1 MLVLRKL
8 VFAFGIL
15 GLLLA
20 HQASALG
27 LGPAELKSALNQPL
41 KADIQ
46 ITNLGD
52 LEEGDIV
59 VTLASL
65 NDFEKAGIAFLPFYN
80 ELRFELM
87 LNHSDGPMV
96 RVSTR
101 EPVREPYLNFLVEAR
116 WATGRLLREYTF
128 LLDLPTFDEDRAQQP
143 VEAASGQ
150 RRTEQPRR
158 TPAERAAPSARQ
170 QQDAPQVSQTGAD
183 SDVYGPVGASDTLWE
198 IAAQARPGRDLSVQ
212 QTMLAIQRKNP
223 EAFINGNINLLRR
236 GQVLRLPSRDEIQ
249 TVSQAQAVT
258 RVAEQNRDW
267 SQEGARGAQLDAGR
281 RDTTP
286 RRDTGE
292 VAGQVSLATPPRASD
307 GDAGQGGGASDARG
321 EELEQ
326 ELATT
331 LEELDKTRREN
342 RELSSRVEELE
353 AQIDTMES
361 LIEASNEQLRALQL
375 AAEQNR
381 TDAAE
386 QDAAPQEAEAVAE
399 TEAAS
404 EAQAPAQPK
413 AEPVDEAQR
422 DPSRVV
428 RSAPEAPSLLDR
440 LMNNVVAVGGVLLAL
455 ILLAGL
461 FFRRRSQSQSAE
473 ASEADQDFDEQD
485 FDTLEAQAGRGH
497 EGQADSFDLAEDT
510 EQEFE
515 NFDTL
520 SDEETE
526 TAESETGDVVGE
538 ADIYIAYGKLDQA
551 EEMLLKG
558 LAKEPNSAA
567 VLGKLLEVYAEKQ
580 DVERFDKYYATLL
593 TTGDRGAIQ
602 RAGDLRDSIPGAGE
616 FDVSA
621 FGVISAAQDQENA
634 ETESFE
640 GEELDFSH
648 LSDDLDTENE
658 VGERDFGELDFD
670 LEDELSTETSSQ
682 TSADQKLALDDEFS
696 FDLEDSEELGEAPAQ
711 SDGKN
716 EEAGQ
721 SRYDLSFDEEDSDPK
736 TEADSEFTLDFGLD
750 EELELDTEE
759 PEAKTES
766 VQKDSEDEFADF
778 DLELDEEPRASGSEQ
793 AETLTLEDEEEAPT
807 LELDEEDDFSFDLET
822 ADTSELDALDEDLSA
837 LDQELEEEP
846 SAEQD
851 PSAPKEPS
859 AEQAPSVDQ
868 EPSTEEVSEASWEAE
883 QPVTDTER
891 EEEFS
896 FDLEETSGEEVKPAR
911 ETDDEADF
919 DPNLDVGDFD
929 LAALDEEMENLDAD
943 VSSEEPSKLGSEEAE
958 PEAPLEDQPET
969 AVSFEEDDMFEEALS
984 DFAESDQEPEAE
996 VSPGQ
1001 HDAEPASEEDLDAEL
1016 DFLADA
1022 DEAAT
1027 KLDLARAYIDMG
1039 DSEGAKEI
1047 LSEVSQEGNEEQK
1060 REAEELLERL

>member
-8 VFAFGIL
+8 VFAFGVL
-15 GLLLA
+15 GLLIA
-20 HQASALG
+20 QQAGALG

-59 VTLASL
+59 VTLSSL

-80 ELRFELM
+80 QLRFELM
-87 LNHSDGPMV
+87 LNQPEGPMV
-96 RVSTR
+96 RVTTR
-101 EPVREPYLNFLVEAR
+101 EPVQEPYLNFLVEAR

-128 LLDLPTFDEDRAQQP
+128 LLDLPTFDQDRAQQP

-150 RRTEQPRR
+150 RRTEQPSPRV
-158 TPAERAAPSARQ
+158 PSARATPSPRQ
-170 QQDAPQVSQTGAD
+170 QQERSPVSPTGAD
-183 SDVYGPVGASDTLWE
+183 SDVYGPVGANDTLWE
-198 IAAQARPGRDLSVQ
+198 IAVRARPGSDLSVQ

-236 GQVLRLPSRDEIQ
+236 GQVLRLPNRDEIQ
-249 TVSQAQAVT
+249 TVSQAQAVS

-267 SQEGARGAQLDAGR
+267 SQGARGAQLDAGR
-281 RDTTP
+281 RDATP
-286 RRDTGE
+286 RRESGE
-292 VAGQVSLATPPRASD
+292 VAGQVSLATPPRASE
-307 GDAGQGGGASDARG
+307 GEAGQGGGASDARG
-321 EELEQ
+321 EELER
-326 ELATT
+326 ELSTT

-375 AAEQNR
+375 ASEQNR
-381 TDAAE
+381 AQSAD
-386 QDAAPQEAEAVAE
+386 QEAVAE
-399 TEAAS
+399 QTETAPQT
-404 EAQAPAQPK
+404 ETVTEEVQTPTQPQA
-413 AEPVDEAQR
+413 ESVEDAQR

-428 RSAPEAPSLLDR
+428 RSAPEAPSFIEQ
-440 LMNNVVAVGGVLLAL
+440 LMNNVVAVGVVLLAL

-461 FFRRRSQSQSAE
+461 LFWRRRQNQAADVDDPDQNYAE
-473 ASEADQDFDEQD
+473 DDLEPLEEQD
-485 FDTLEAQAGRGH
+485 GQIQ
-497 EGQADSFDLAEDT
+497 EGQGERYDLADDEDRDY
-510 EQEFE
+510 E

-558 LAKEPNSAA
+558 LAKEPNSAPI
-567 VLGKLLEVYAEKQ
+567 LGKLLEVYAERQ
-580 DVERFDKYYATLL
+580 DVERFDTHYATLL
-593 TTGDRGAIQ
+593 NTGDRAAIQ

-621 FGVISAAQDQENA
+621 FAVAPGAQKEQGFKSV
-634 ETESFE
+634 ETENFE

-648 LSDDLDTENE
+648 LSDDLDPEASTEE
-658 VGERDFGELDFD
+658 QDFGDLDFELD
-670 LEDELSTETSSQ
+670 EELSVETSSKP
-682 TSADQKLALDDEFS
+682 SEDQKLALDDEFS
-696 FDLEDSEELGEAPAQ
+696 FDLDDSDELDGTPAQ
-711 SDGKN
+711 DDN
-716 EEAGQ
+716 RYREAGQ
-721 SRYDLSFDEEDSDPK
+721 SRYDLSFEEETSEPK
-736 TEADSEFTLDFGLD
+736 EDADSEFTLDFGLD
-750 EELELDTEE
+750 EELELDEE
-759 PEAKTES
+759 PKP
-766 VQKDSEDEFADF
+766 AD
-778 DLELDEEPRASGSEQ
+778 SEQ

-807 LELDEEDDFSFDLET
+807 LELDSEDDFNFDLET
-822 ADTSELDALDEDLSA
+822 TDASELNALDDDLSA
-837 LDQELEEEP
+837 LDDELETDSSTSDQPLSLQETEPEAADEPTAKERVESEP
-846 SAEQD
+846 SPEETEQ
-851 PSAPKEPS
+851 
-859 AEQAPSVDQ
+859 
-868 EPSTEEVSEASWEAE
+868 
-883 QPVTDTER
+883 

-896 FDLEETSGEEVKPAR
+896 FDLEETSEEKN
-911 ETDDEADF
+911 ETSLESDDEADF
-919 DPNLDVGDFD
+919 DPNLEVGDFD
-929 LAALDEEMENLDAD
+929 LAALDEEMGNLDED
-943 VSSEEPSKLGSEEAE
+943 VSSEEPSKLSSDDLE

-969 AVSFEEDDMFEEALS
+969 AVSFEEDDMFDEALS
-984 DFAESDQEPEAE
+984 DFADDEQELEIESPAE
-996 VSPGQ
+996 DRKSEVKSEQ
-1001 HDAEPASEEDLDAEL
+1001 EPASEEELDAEL

-1039 DSEGAKEI
+1039 DSDGAKEI
-1047 LSEVSQEGNEEQK
+1047 LSEVSQEGNEEQR

>member
-8 VFAFGIL
+8 VFAFGIM
-15 GLLLA
+15 GLLIA

-59 VTLASL
+59 VTLSSL
-65 NDFEKAGIAFLPFYN
+65 DDFEKAGIAFLPFYN
-80 ELRFELM
+80 ELRFELI
-87 LNHSDGPMV
+87 LNSPDGPLV

-128 LLDLPTFDEDRAQQP
+128 LLDLPTFDQDRAQQP
-143 VEAASGQ
+143 VETASGQ
-150 RRTEQPRR
+150 GRSEQPRQA
-158 TPAERAAPSARQ
+158 PSERATSSPRQ
-170 QQDAPQVSQTGAD
+170 QQDQQQVSQTGGD
-183 SDVYGPVGASDTLWE
+183 SEVYGPVGASDTLWE
-198 IAAQARPGRDLSVQ
+198 IAAQGRPSRDLSVQ

-249 TVSQAQAVT
+249 AVSQAQAVS

-267 SQEGARGAQLDAGR
+267 SQGARGAQLDAGR
-281 RDTTP
+281 RDATP
-286 RRDTGE
+286 RREPGE
-292 VAGQVSLATPPRASD
+292 VAGQVSLATPPRASE
-307 GDAGQGGGASDARG
+307 GEAGQGGGASDARG

-331 LEELDKTRREN
+331 LEELDKTRRDN

-361 LIEASNEQLRALQL
+361 LIQASNEQLRALQL
-375 AAEQNR
+375 ASEQNR
-381 TDAAE
+381 TESAE
-386 QDAAPQEAEAVAE
+386 QEAAPEEADAAPEAEAA
-399 TEAAS
+399 
-404 EAQAPAQPK
+404 EAQAPTQPQ
-413 AEPVDEAQR
+413 AEPVDEPQR

-428 RSAPEAPSLLDR
+428 RSAPETASLFER
-440 LMNNVVAVGGVLLAL
+440 LMNNVVVVGGVLLAL

-461 FFRRRSQSQSAE
+461 FFWRRRQSQAVEVDDTDLDYAE
-473 ASEADQDFDEQD
+473 EEFEPSDEQGG
-485 FDTLEAQAGRGH
+485 ENH
-497 EGQADSFDLAEDT
+497 EVQGDSYDLADDGER
-510 EQEFE
+510 EFE

-558 LAKEPNSAA
+558 LAKEPNSAPI
-567 VLGKLLEVYAEKQ
+567 LSKLLEVYAERQ
-580 DVERFDKYYATLL
+580 DVARFDTHYATMLN
-593 TTGDRGAIQ
+593 TGDRGAIQ

-621 FGVISAAQDQENA
+621 FAAAPEQEEETA
-634 ETESFE
+634 ETDSFD
-640 GEELDFSH
+640 GEALDFSH
-648 LSDDLDTENE
+648 LSDDLETDTGT
-658 VGERDFGELDFD
+658 GERDFGDLDFD
-670 LEDELSTETSSQ
+670 LDEELSAEAGTTDSE
-682 TSADQKLALDDEFS
+682 DQKLALDDEFS
-696 FDLEDSEELGEAPAQ
+696 FDLEDANEPDESPAQ
-711 SDGKN
+711 GDNDQES
-716 EEAGQ
+716 GQ
-721 SRYDLSFDEEDSDPK
+721 SRYDLSFEEEVPEPK
-736 TEADSEFTLDFGLD
+736 AVADSEFTLDFDLD
-750 EELELDTEE
+750 KESDLDTGE
-759 PEAKTES
+759 PEPKTEAD
-766 VQKDSEDEFADF
+766 QTDSEDEFSGF
-778 DLELDEEPRASGSEQ
+778 DLDVDDLDDEKPQSDKAEQ

-807 LELDEEDDFSFDLET
+807 LELDEEDDFNFDIET
-822 ADTSELDALDEDLSA
+822 ADTSELDALDDDLSA
-837 LDQELEEEP
+837 LDENLEGKASTTEQPPVQEVELETDEEP
-846 SAEQD
+846 TS
-851 PSAPKEPS
+851 K
-859 AEQAPSVDQ
+859 
-868 EPSTEEVSEASWEAE
+868 ASPDTGEAE
-883 QPVTDTER
+883 QQLADSEQ

-896 FDLEETSGEEVKPAR
+896 FDTDETSDEEVKPAL
-911 ETDDEADF
+911 EAGDEADF
-919 DPNLDVGDFD
+919 DPNLEVGDFD
-929 LAALDEEMENLDAD
+929 LAALDEEMGELDED
-943 VSSEEPSKLGSEEAE
+943 VSSEEPSKLSPEDLE
-958 PEAPLEDQPET
+958 PEAPLEDQPEA
-969 AVSFEEDDMFEEALS
+969 AVSFEDDDMFDEALS
-984 DFAESDQEPEAE
+984 DFNESEQEPEPAVEQPE
-996 VSPGQ
+996 V
-1001 HDAEPASEEDLDAEL
+1001 EPEQEPVSEEELDAEL

-1060 REAEELLERL
+1060 REAEELLKRL

>member
-15 GLLLA
+15 GVLIA

-52 LEEGDIV
+52 LEEDDIV
-59 VTLASL
+59 VTLASF

-80 ELRFELM
+80 QLRFELM
-87 LNHSDGPMV
+87 LNHSDGPLV
-96 RVSTR
+96 RVTSR

-128 LLDLPTFDEDRAQQP
+128 LLDLPTFDEGRAQQP

-150 RRTEQPRR
+150 RRTEQPRPA
-158 TPAERAAPSARQ
+158 PAERATPSPRQ
-170 QQDAPQVSQTGAD
+170 QQDGPQVSQTGAD
-183 SDVYGPVGASDTLWE
+183 ADVYGPVGANDTLWE
-198 IAAQARPGRDLSVQ
+198 IAAQARPDRDLSVQ

-249 TVSQAQAVT
+249 TVSQAQAVS

-267 SQEGARGAQLDAGR
+267 SQGARGAQLDAGR

-286 RRDTGE
+286 RREPGE
-292 VAGQVSLATPPRASD
+292 IAGQVSLAAPPRAGD
-307 GDAGQGGGASDARG
+307 GEAGQGGGASDARG
-321 EELEQ
+321 EELER

-375 AAEQNR
+375 ASEQNR
-381 TDAAE
+381 AQRAE
-386 QDAAPQEAEAVAE
+386 QDTPAQEPEAAPETQAE
-399 TEAAS
+399 TLP
-404 EAQAPAQPK
+404 Q
-413 AEPVDEAQR
+413 AEPVEEPQR
-422 DPSRVV
+422 DPGRVV
-428 RSAPEAPSLLDR
+428 RSAPEGPSLFER
-440 LMNNVVAVGGVLLAL
+440 LMNNVVAVGGILLAL

-461 FFRRRSQSQSAE
+461 FFWRRRQASATE
-473 ASEADQDFDEQD
+473 VDEADQDFAQD
-485 FDTLEAQAGRGH
+485 DLEAFEGSGELDQQGRAG
-497 EGQADSFDLAEDT
+497 SFDLAEDSDR
-510 EQEFE
+510 EFE

-520 SDEETE
+520 SDEEIE

-558 LAKEPNSAA
+558 LSKEPNSAPI
-567 VLGKLLEVYAEKQ
+567 LGKLLEVYAEKQ

-593 TTGDRGAIQ
+593 NTGDRDAIQ
-602 RAGDLRDSIPGAGE
+602 RAGDLRESIPGAGE

-621 FGVISAAQDQENA
+621 FAVAPVEQQRENA

-640 GEELDFSH
+640 SEELDFSH
-648 LSDDLDTENE
+648 LSDDLETEADTA
-658 VGERDFGELDFD
+658 ERDFADLDFNLEEESELDTERSEKAS
-670 LEDELSTETSSQ
+670 EDQ
-682 TSADQKLALDDEFS
+682 NLALDDEFS
-696 FDLEDSEELGEAPAQ
+696 FDLEDTEELGETSKATVR
-711 SDGKN
+711 
-716 EEAGQ
+716 EESKSPDVTP
-721 SRYDLSFDEEDSDPK
+721 SRYDLSFEEEAPESK
-736 TEADSEFTLDFGLD
+736 TEEDSEFTLDFDLDEDSEPRLEEPGTESIDRESKDESFDFDLGLD
-750 EELELDTEE
+750 EKSKTSE
-759 PEAKTES
+759 PEQSTA
-766 VQKDSEDEFADF
+766 
-778 DLELDEEPRASGSEQ
+778 
-793 AETLTLEDEEEAPT
+793 LTLEEEEEAPT
-807 LELDEEDDFSFDLET
+807 LELDEEDDFSFDFET
-822 ADTSELDALDEDLSA
+822 GDTSELDALDEDLSA

-846 SAEQD
+846 SATE
-851 PSAPKEPS
+851 KEPS
-859 AEQAPSVDQ
+859 AGQQ
-868 EPSTEEVSEASWEAE
+868 EPSVAE
-883 QPVTDTER
+883 QKPATETGD
-891 EEEFS
+891 EAEFS
-896 FDLEETSGEEVKPAR
+896 FDLEEAADQQVKPNL
-911 ETDDEADF
+911 EVSDEADF

-943 VSSEEPSKLGSEEAE
+943 VPAQDPSRLSSEDVE

-984 DFAESDQEPEAE
+984 EFAESEPEPEAE
-996 VSPGQ
+996 ESVAKR
-1001 HDAEPASEEDLDAEL
+1001 DTEAESASDEDMDAEL

-1047 LSEVSQEGNEEQK
+1047 LSEVSQEGNEEQR

>member
-8 VFAFGIL
+8 VFAFGLL
-15 GLLLA
+15 GLLIA
-20 HQASALG
+20 QQASALG

-87 LNHSDGPMV
+87 LNHADGPLV
-96 RVSTR
+96 RVTTR

-128 LLDLPTFDEDRAQQP
+128 LLDLPTFDEQRAQQP
-143 VEAASGQ
+143 VEAAAGQ
-150 RRTEQPRR
+150 RRTEQPRQ
-158 TPAERAAPSARQ
+158 TPSERAAPSPRQ
-170 QQDAPQVSQTGAD
+170 QQDGPQVSQTGSA
-183 SDVYGPVGASDTLWE
+183 SDVYGPVDANDTLWE
-198 IAAQARPGRDLSVQ
+198 IASQARPGRDLSVQ

-249 TVSQAQAVT
+249 TVSQAQAVNL
-258 RVAEQNRDW
+258 VAEQNRDW
-267 SQEGARGAQLDAGR
+267 SQGARGAQLDAGR
-281 RDTTP
+281 RDATP
-286 RRDTGE
+286 RREPSE
-292 VAGQVSLATPPRASD
+292 VAGQVSLATPPRASE
-307 GDAGQGGGASDARG
+307 GDAGQGGGASEARG

-381 TDAAE
+381 TQAAE
-386 QDAAPQEAEAVAE
+386 QPAAPQEPEAGSDSPAE
-399 TEAAS
+399 TQAA
-404 EAQAPAQPK
+404 PQPQ
-413 AEPVDEAQR
+413 AEPVEEPQR
-422 DPSRVV
+422 DPARVV
-428 RSAPEAPSLLDR
+428 RSAPEAPSLIER
-440 LMNNVVAVGGVLLAL
+440 LMNNVVAVGAVLLAL
-455 ILLAGL
+455 ILLGGL
-461 FFRRRSQSQSAE
+461 FAWRRRQNQAGEAE
-473 ASEADQDFDEQD
+473 EVEQD
-485 FDTLEAQAGRGH
+485 FAQEDLEAFESSNELEQGGQAG
-497 EGQADSFDLAEDT
+497 SFDLAEDSDR
-510 EQEFE
+510 EFE

-526 TAESETGDVVGE
+526 TGESETGDVVGE

-558 LAKEPNSAA
+558 LAKEPNSAP
-567 VLGKLLEVYAEKQ
+567 VLAKLLEVYAEKQ
-580 DVERFDKYYATLL
+580 DLERFDKHYATLL
-593 TTGDRGAIQ
+593 NTGDRDAIQ
-602 RAGDLRDSIPGAGE
+602 RAGDLRDSIPDAGE

-621 FGVISAAQDQENA
+621 FAVAPGRQDEQAVEA
-634 ETESFE
+634 ESFE

-648 LSDDLDTENE
+648 LSDDLDSE
-658 VGERDFGELDFD
+658 VGAEGQDFGDLDFD
-670 LEDELSTETSSQ
+670 LEEDLSTESGSQ
-682 TSADQKLALDDEFS
+682 TSGDQKLELDDEFS
-696 FDLEDSEELGEAPAQ
+696 FDLEDSETLDESSAQ
-711 SDGKN
+711 DYSKSQD
-716 EEAGQ
+716 AGQ
-721 SRYDLSFDEEDSDPK
+721 SRYDLSFDEDSSDSK
-736 TEADSEFTLDFGLD
+736 VEADSEFSLDFDLD

-759 PEAKTES
+759 PETKKES
-766 VQKDSEDEFADF
+766 LQKDAEDEFSGF
-778 DLELDEEPRASGSEQ
+778 DLGLGEESKPADSEQ
-793 AETLTLEDEEEAPT
+793 PESLTLEDEEEAPT
-807 LELDEEDDFSFDLET
+807 LELDDEDDFSFDLET
-822 ADTSELDALDEDLSA
+822 PDTSELDALDEDLSV
-837 LDQELEEEP
+837 LDEDLEEEA
-846 SAEQD
+846 SATE
-851 PSAPKEPS
+851 SSRS
-859 AEQAPSVDQ
+859 AEQAEPEAFKESVSEKTT
-868 EPSTEEVSEASWEAE
+868 EPSEAE
-883 QPVTDTER
+883 QPRGTADQED
-891 EEEFS
+891 EFS
-896 FDLEETSGEEVKPAR
+896 FDLEETSDEETPSALR
-911 ETDDEADF
+911 EDDEADF
-919 DPNLDVGDFD
+919 DPNLEVGEFD

-943 VSSEEPSKLGSEEAE
+943 VPSEDLSESSSEDWEPK
-958 PEAPLEDQPET
+958 APLEDQPEA
-969 AVSFEEDDMFEEALS
+969 AVSFEEDDVFEEALS
-984 DFAESDQEPEAE
+984 DFTETEQEPEDETSVEERESEAE
-996 VSPGQ
+996 S
-1001 HDAEPASEEDLDAEL
+1001 ASEEELDSEL

-1047 LSEVSQEGNEEQK
+1047 LSEVSQEGNEEQR